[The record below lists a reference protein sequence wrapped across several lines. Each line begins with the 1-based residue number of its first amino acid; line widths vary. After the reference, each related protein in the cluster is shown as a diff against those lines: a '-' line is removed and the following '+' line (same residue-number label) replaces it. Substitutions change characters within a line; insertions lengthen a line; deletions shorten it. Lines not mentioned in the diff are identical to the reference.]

1 MLQRLTK
8 KIPRE
13 QIAHLKQHWLTVS
26 FVFGF
31 IGDIILLNQIDS
43 VVDNLILL
51 FSATTATISFLLLY
65 VAAIDRLPKWLSD
78 FLKKYAPMAM
88 QYGFGGLLSGMLVFY
103 GRSGDWLASAPFLL
117 VIVAVIFGNEFIKK
131 RSDRFIYH
139 LALYYI
145 GMFSYI
151 VLVVPVVLGKMGD
164 GIFILS
170 GLIALAI
177 VVCVVQLLYRIVP
190 NFMMTNTKRIILTMG
205 FVYIGFNSLYF
216 ANIIPPI
223 PLSLT
228 KLEVTHGVVRLE
240 TGDYR
245 VVYEEQPWWR
255 AALPP
260 VIHPSGTVA
269 CFARVYAPTK
279 LSTNIYH
286 RWEFKN
292 TEGKWQEHARISYQ
306 VLSSG
311 TLAGYRGYTQIASFS
326 DGEWRCSVETAR
338 GAVLGRETFYIKAS
352 GTPGTLVTRIE

>member
-1 MLQRLTK
+1 M
-8 KIPRE
+8 
-13 QIAHLKQHWLTVS
+13 
-26 FVFGF
+26 
-31 IGDIILLNQIDS
+31 
-43 VVDNLILL
+43 
-51 FSATTATISFLLLY
+51 
-65 VAAIDRLPKWLSD
+65 
-78 FLKKYAPMAM
+78 
-88 QYGFGGLLSGMLVFY
+88 
-103 GRSGDWLASAPFLL
+103 
-117 VIVAVIFGNEFIKK
+117 
-131 RSDRFIYH
+131 
-139 LALYYI
+139 
-145 GMFSYI
+145 
-151 VLVVPVVLGKMGD
+151 VPVVLGKMGD